1 MTVCAARIDWPR
13 DFGMAHGRFRALARK
28 LWTAALSVLI
38 ALTAVATASAQTY
51 AWPRALPTVERLD
64 QRFVPPEGFVR
75 VPLADLSLGAW
86 LRGLPLKPEGTSV
99 LLHTGA
105 PKARQDVHAA
115 VIDIDTGARDLQ
127 QCADAVM
134 RLYAEWQFARG
145 DVGRIAFNDTGE
157 GRPIA
162 FSRWAAGERPQT
174 SGRALVWTKR
184 AAADSSYASF
194 RRYMDTVFAWAGTHS
209 LERELVPVTNG
220 RVEIGDVI
228 IKGGFPGHA
237 VLVAD
242 VVENPTTGARRFL
255 LIQSFMPAQ
264 DMHVLKGAGASEGSP
279 WYALDAGAPLVTPE
293 WTFPPGSLR
302 RWRARESRT

>member
-1 MTVCAARIDWPR
+1 MGGMGHLDSWSLLRALCAAVL
-13 DFGMAHGRFRALARK
+13 ALP
-28 LWTAALSVLI
+28 TVSAATG
-38 ALTAVATASAQTY
+38 ANAQTY
-51 AWPRALPTVERLD
+51 AWKPSPPTTMQAPTSRADTRLD
-64 QRFVPPEGFVR
+64 QRFAPPDGYVR
-75 VPLADLSLGAW
+75 APAAADTFAAW

-115 VIDIDTGARDLQ
+115 VIDIDTGTRDLQ

-145 DVGRIAFNDTGE
+145 DVGRIAFNDTGQ
-157 GRPIA
+157 GQPMA
-162 FSRWAAGERPQT
+162 FSRWAAGERPRA
-174 SGRALVWTKR
+174 SGHALVWAKR
-184 AAADSSYASF
+184 APPDPSYASF

-209 LERELVPVTNG
+209 LERELVPVADG
-220 RVEIGDVI
+220 RVEIGDVF

-242 VVENPTTGARRFL
+242 VAVHPRTGARRFL

-264 DMHVLKGAGASEGSP
+264 DMHVLKGAGASQGSP
-279 WYALDAGAPLVTPE
+279 WYVLDAGEALVTPE

-302 RWRARESRT
+302 RWRARERRS